1 LQSVWLSVEILEDV
15 LMMFYLLSCRQ
26 TDWHLGKAYSTS
38 ISRSPWLGA
47 SFSTAT
53 IYSRTFSGGMPYR
66 SLDCISPGRYEH
78 NYMLQFNACTCSKFG
93 AVANGHTTVAAKN
106 DRPKSLVGWSSYP
119 TETPYYWK
127 GREDATLL
135 GIRKSVSTRLKPAAS
150 LAQYSTDTEIYH
162 QHQSEMSQQGPV
174 QTMLMDITPSS
185 NTGSAWGT
193 PARSTSRTV
202 RLTYQVRSKTGDF
215 SGPASLPQF
224 SRRNSYLNA
233 NNHSSQISQA
243 RQLSEVRMSSPQAA
257 HNTMKS
263 STREAWERAAEKLGW
278 SSTKAS
284 SASSLGGKTRDFAR
298 ASVAAKRMEGFA
310 PSFESIELESKI
322 GDSLSGYEIE
332 MLDEEQEL
340 QLPPSCYELP
350 EEEEAEF
357 FKLGGEGRRW
367 VDRSRVSLQQGWV
380 TSAEQSGKTRGWVET
395 QRANKAV
402 IENHGIGRRPIERAS
417 AMPTGN
423 PWETTSEPIQRG
435 RRLIENV
442 GVPQKQVDV
451 AISEPIRRGR
461 RLIENVGVP
470 QKQVDVAISE
480 PIRRGRRLIEN
491 VGVPQKQVDVAISEP
506 IRRGR
511 GSSERVLSL
520 PQKQA
525 KHAIIEPTGNL
536 DVIETEESAP
546 DTSAVEATN
555 AGEQFLNKTV
565 MVIDTLEKAKVVLE
579 QLMGEYRHL
588 VHACDTEACYI
599 PCTLLYAIAEDYI

>member
-1 LQSVWLSVEILEDV
+1 
-15 LMMFYLLSCRQ
+15 
-26 TDWHLGKAYSTS
+26 
-38 ISRSPWLGA
+38 
-47 SFSTAT
+47 
-53 IYSRTFSGGMPYR
+53 
-66 SLDCISPGRYEH
+66 
-78 NYMLQFNACTCSKFG
+78 
-93 AVANGHTTVAAKN
+93 
-106 DRPKSLVGWSSYP
+106 
-119 TETPYYWK
+119 
-127 GREDATLL
+127 
-135 GIRKSVSTRLKPAAS
+135 
-150 LAQYSTDTEIYH
+150 
-162 QHQSEMSQQGPV
+162 
-174 QTMLMDITPSS
+174 
-185 NTGSAWGT
+185 
-193 PARSTSRTV
+193 
-202 RLTYQVRSKTGDF
+202 
-215 SGPASLPQF
+215 
-224 SRRNSYLNA
+224 
-233 NNHSSQISQA
+233 
-243 RQLSEVRMSSPQAA
+243 
-257 HNTMKS
+257 MKS

-298 ASVAAKRMEGFA
+298 ASVAAKRMEGFV

-340 QLPPSCYELP
+340 QLPPSCYDLP

-380 TSAEQSGKTRGWVET
+380 TSAEQSGKARGWVET
-395 QRANKAV
+395 KRANKAV
-402 IENHGIGRRPIERAS
+402 TENRGIGRRPIERAS
-417 AMPTGN
+417 VMPTGN

-451 AISEPIRRGR
+451 AISEPIQRGR

-470 QKQVDVAISE
+470 QKQVDV
-480 PIRRGRRLIEN
+480 
-491 VGVPQKQVDVAISEP
+491 VISEP

-511 GSSERVLSL
+511 GGSERVLSL

-536 DVIETEESAP
+536 DVIEVEELAP

-555 AGEQFLNKTV
+555 AGEPFLNKSV

-599 PCTLLYAIAEDYI
+599 PCTLLYAVAEDYI

>member
-1 LQSVWLSVEILEDV
+1 MQSLCLSVEILEDV
-15 LMMFYLLSCRQ
+15 LMMFYLFSCRQ
-26 TDWHLGKAYSTS
+26 PDWHLGKPYSTS

-47 SFSTAT
+47 SFSTGT

-78 NYMLQFNACTCSKFG
+78 NYMFQFNACTCSKFG
-93 AVANGHTTVAAKN
+93 AVANGRTTVAAKN

-119 TETPYYWK
+119 TETPPYYWK

-202 RLTYQVRSKTGDF
+202 RLTYQVRSKTGDV

-298 ASVAAKRMEGFA
+298 ASVAAKRMEGFV

-340 QLPPSCYELP
+340 QLPPSCYDLP

-380 TSAEQSGKTRGWVET
+380 TSAEQSGKARGWVET
-395 QRANKAV
+395 KRANKAV
-402 IENHGIGRRPIERAS
+402 TENRGIGRRPIERAS
-417 AMPTGN
+417 VMPTGN

-451 AISEPIRRGR
+451 AISEPIQRGR

-470 QKQVDVAISE
+470 QKQVDV
-480 PIRRGRRLIEN
+480 
-491 VGVPQKQVDVAISEP
+491 VISEP

-511 GSSERVLSL
+511 GGSERVLSL

-536 DVIETEESAP
+536 DVIEVEELAP

-555 AGEQFLNKTV
+555 AGEPFLNKSV

-599 PCTLLYAIAEDYI
+599 PCTLLYAVAEDYI

>member
-1 LQSVWLSVEILEDV
+1 
-15 LMMFYLLSCRQ
+15 
-26 TDWHLGKAYSTS
+26 
-38 ISRSPWLGA
+38 
-47 SFSTAT
+47 
-53 IYSRTFSGGMPYR
+53 
-66 SLDCISPGRYEH
+66 
-78 NYMLQFNACTCSKFG
+78 
-93 AVANGHTTVAAKN
+93 
-106 DRPKSLVGWSSYP
+106 
-119 TETPYYWK
+119 
-127 GREDATLL
+127 
-135 GIRKSVSTRLKPAAS
+135 
-150 LAQYSTDTEIYH
+150 
-162 QHQSEMSQQGPV
+162 
-174 QTMLMDITPSS
+174 
-185 NTGSAWGT
+185 
-193 PARSTSRTV
+193 
-202 RLTYQVRSKTGDF
+202 
-215 SGPASLPQF
+215 
-224 SRRNSYLNA
+224 
-233 NNHSSQISQA
+233 
-243 RQLSEVRMSSPQAA
+243 
-257 HNTMKS
+257 MKS

-298 ASVAAKRMEGFA
+298 ASVAAKRMEGFV

-340 QLPPSCYELP
+340 QLPPSCYDLP

-395 QRANKAV
+395 KRANKAV
-402 IENHGIGRRPIERAS
+402 TENRGIGRRPIERAS
-417 AMPTGN
+417 VMSTGN

-461 RLIENVGVP
+461 G
-470 QKQVDVAISE
+470 
-480 PIRRGRRLIEN
+480 G
-491 VGVPQKQVDVAISEP
+491 
-506 IRRGR
+506 
-511 GSSERVLSL
+511 SERVLSL

-536 DVIETEESAP
+536 DVIEVEESAP

-555 AGEQFLNKTV
+555 AGEPFLNKSV

-599 PCTLLYAIAEDYI
+599 PCTLLYAVAEDYI

>member
-1 LQSVWLSVEILEDV
+1 
-15 LMMFYLLSCRQ
+15 
-26 TDWHLGKAYSTS
+26 
-38 ISRSPWLGA
+38 
-47 SFSTAT
+47 
-53 IYSRTFSGGMPYR
+53 
-66 SLDCISPGRYEH
+66 
-78 NYMLQFNACTCSKFG
+78 
-93 AVANGHTTVAAKN
+93 
-106 DRPKSLVGWSSYP
+106 
-119 TETPYYWK
+119 
-127 GREDATLL
+127 
-135 GIRKSVSTRLKPAAS
+135 
-150 LAQYSTDTEIYH
+150 
-162 QHQSEMSQQGPV
+162 
-174 QTMLMDITPSS
+174 
-185 NTGSAWGT
+185 
-193 PARSTSRTV
+193 
-202 RLTYQVRSKTGDF
+202 
-215 SGPASLPQF
+215 
-224 SRRNSYLNA
+224 
-233 NNHSSQISQA
+233 
-243 RQLSEVRMSSPQAA
+243 
-257 HNTMKS
+257 MKS

-340 QLPPSCYELP
+340 QLPPSCYDLP

-402 IENHGIGRRPIERAS
+402 IENRGIGRTPIERAS
-417 AMPTGN
+417 VMATGN
-423 PWETTSEPIQRG
+423 PWETTSEPI
-435 RRLIENV
+435 
-442 GVPQKQVDV
+442 
-451 AISEPIRRGR
+451 RRGR
-461 RLIENVGVP
+461 RLIE
-470 QKQVDVAISE
+470 K
-480 PIRRGRRLIEN
+480 
-491 VGVPQKQVDVAISEP
+491 VPQKQVDVAISEP

-511 GSSERVLSL
+511 GSTERVLSL
-520 PQKQA
+520 AQKTA
-525 KHAIIEPTGNL
+525 KHAIIEPTRNL

-555 AGEQFLNKTV
+555 AGEPFLNKTV

-599 PCTLLYAIAEDYI
+599 PCTLLYAVAEGYI